1 MNEGHEQFCASD
13 EWRAEL
19 RANILPSIL
28 GAVDLGSDL
37 LEVGPG
43 YGATTD
49 YLREQV
55 DRITAVEIHPE
66 LAARLTERYAG
77 SNVEVTCGDATAL
90 EFADDQFSGATS
102 FFMLHHVPTP
112 ELQDRLFAEV
122 ARVLCPGGVFVA
134 ADSMASDGLRE
145 FHHDDVYQPVDPAG
159 LPDRLRT
166 AGFVDV
172 DVNVYL
178 DQGWNASARKPISA
192 PAT

>member
-1 MNEGHEQFCASD
+1 MNEGHEQFRASD

-19 RANILPSIL
+19 RGNILPSIL

-55 DRITAVEIHPE
+55 ERITAVEIHPE

-90 EFADDQFSGATS
+90 EFADD
-102 FFMLHHVPTP
+102 
-112 ELQDRLFAEV
+112 
-122 ARVLCPGGVFVA
+122 
-134 ADSMASDGLRE
+134 
-145 FHHDDVYQPVDPAG
+145 
-159 LPDRLRT
+159 
-166 AGFVDV
+166 
-172 DVNVYL
+172 
-178 DQGWNASARKPISA
+178 
-192 PAT
+192 